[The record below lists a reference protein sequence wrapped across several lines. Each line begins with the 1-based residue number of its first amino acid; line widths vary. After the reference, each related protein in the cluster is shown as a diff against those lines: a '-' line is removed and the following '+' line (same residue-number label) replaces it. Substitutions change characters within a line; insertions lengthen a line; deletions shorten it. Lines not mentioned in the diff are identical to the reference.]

1 MYFVNKGWMLLCDG
15 DGVIDMWIAN
25 YIGVLLFVCIDCID
39 CIDYYNLSFCINYL
53 LTIII
58 N

>member
-39 CIDYYNLSFCINYL
+39 CIDYYNLSFCIN
-53 LTIII
+53 
-58 N
+58 